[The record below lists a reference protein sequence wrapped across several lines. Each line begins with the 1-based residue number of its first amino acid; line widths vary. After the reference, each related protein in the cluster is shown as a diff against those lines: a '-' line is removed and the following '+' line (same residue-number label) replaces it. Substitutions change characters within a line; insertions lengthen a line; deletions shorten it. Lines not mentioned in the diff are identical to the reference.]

1 MSLMSLPENL
11 SNAGCWPN
19 ATQKLL
25 LKAILTNDLEESIN
39 FWQEWQQLTDIQQLD
54 YGSQRLLPML
64 YNKLKTTDITHPDL
78 KIYKGIYKQSWYK
91 SQMMLHNI
99 LPVLQTFQENNIKA
113 IILKGLALAVLYYKD
128 YGLRPMSDF
137 DILVPIEEKNNA
149 IKIMLSL
156 GWEEGFSWSHSQ
168 CFTKQ
173 DQKCDLHWHL
183 MSDICSLKTDE
194 SSEANKE
201 FWKAIVPL
209 QIKEISVYALC
220 PTDMIFHICVHG
232 AWWNPVAPLRWIV
245 DVMMILKE
253 PVVIDW
259 SRLVTQAYKLQL
271 GLLVRNALNY
281 LKNNFAAPISD
292 EVLKKLD
299 DYKPSYNEQLDYLTK
314 TSPTNER
321 NPLAAFWV
329 CYREYRQYT
338 IGNNIKPNFLGF
350 VKFLR
355 DRWGIEKL
363 SEIPL
368 HSIKEIWQR
377 L

>member
-1 MSLMSLPENL
+1 
-11 SNAGCWPN
+11 
-19 ATQKLL
+19 
-25 LKAILTNDLEESIN
+25 
-39 FWQEWQQLTDIQQLD
+39 
-54 YGSQRLLPML
+54 
-64 YNKLKTTDITHPDL
+64 
-78 KIYKGIYKQSWYK
+78 
-91 SQMMLHNI
+91 
-99 LPVLQTFQENNIKA
+99 
-113 IILKGLALAVLYYKD
+113 
-128 YGLRPMSDF
+128 MSDF

-149 IKIMLSL
+149 SKIMLSL
-156 GWEEGFSWSHSQ
+156 GWEGGFSWSHSQ

-183 MSDICSLKTDE
+183 MSDICSLKPNET
-194 SSEANKE
+194 SEANKE
-201 FWKAIVPL
+201 FWKAIEPL
-209 QIKEISVYALC
+209 QVKEASVYTLC
-220 PTDMIFHICVHG
+220 PTDMIFHLCVHG

-259 SRLVTQAYKLQL
+259 SRLIKQTYKLQL

-281 LKNNFAAPISD
+281 LKNSFAAPIPD

-338 IGNNIKPNFLGF
+338 IGNNVKPNFLGF

-368 HSIKEIWQR
+368 HSIKEIWKR